1 MSLEVTIYKAMDKK
15 NIEEVCLEAMGN
27 LVILEKGMDMIS
39 EVKVCKVTQVGEM
52 IAEVMGKSF
61 EAMGKM
67 IIEVMCLELVDFE
80 VLSFGMKGKMF
91 LEVMD
96 LKMNIEMAINEAKK
110 SFEEK
115 GNEVVIH
122 EELMGKA
129 RTHKESS
136 FGKKG
141 IERLILE
148 EMGLMMIFVAKGLE
162 LTNEEMGK
170 EKEKEGKKENINE
183 AKGQDEYWPCLERPP
198 RSSMC

>member
-52 IAEVMGKSF
+52 IAEVMGKSLD
-61 EAMGKM
+61 AMGKM

-96 LKMNIEMAINEAKK
+96 LKMNIEMTIYEAKK
-110 SFEEK
+110 SFE
-115 GNEVVIH
+115 
-122 EELMGKA
+122 
-129 RTHKESS
+129 
-136 FGKKG
+136 
-141 IERLILE
+141 
-148 EMGLMMIFVAKGLE
+148 
-162 LTNEEMGK
+162 
-170 EKEKEGKKENINE
+170 
-183 AKGQDEYWPCLERPP
+183 
-198 RSSMC
+198 